1 MSKRRVGANGPMVS
15 PIGLGCMNV
24 SFAYPPFPTREEGIK
39 LIRRAYE
46 LGCNFFDTAEAYG
59 PFDNEELVGEALRDV
74 RDKVIIATKFGF
86 KYVDGKEV
94 GTDSSPANIRRAV
107 EGSLKRLGTTYIDL
121 LYQHRVDPNTPIET
135 VAATVKELIKEGKV
149 KHWGLSEAN
158 SDTIRRAHAICPIA
172 ALQSE
177 YSMMH
182 RDLERKT
189 IPTLKELGIA
199 LVAFSPLGKGFLTGT
214 ISNNNFGEGDFRSAI
229 PRFRKEHIDNN
240 IKLVEYI
247 KELAAKKKCE
257 PSQIAL
263 AWVLAQGD
271 FIIPIPGTR
280 QIKRVEENFGALNIK
295 LSESELKEIRAHL
308 DKIDISGDPHSEI
321 GMKMVQVD

>member
-74 RDKVIIATKFGF
+74 RDEVIIATKFGF

-214 ISNNNFGEGDFRSAI
+214 ISNNNFGEGDFRNAI

>member
-182 RDLERKT
+182 RDLERKI

-214 ISNNNFGEGDFRSAI
+214 ISNNNFGEGDFRNAI

-295 LSESELKEIRAHL
+295 LSESELKEIREHL